1 MVDNAVALSAR
12 FSALSGPP
20 GWRFAS
26 RVFEGE
32 THSSVIWPAINPMLD
47 FALKDA

>member
-1 MVDNAVALSAR
+1 VDNAVELSAR
-12 FSALSGPP
+12 LGALAGPP

-32 THSSVIWPAINPMLD
+32 THTGVVWPAINPLLD
-47 FALKDA
+47 FALRDA